1 MFKALQHIKAESY
14 KLCTNLVD
22 FGGTAQKEQLV
33 YLARGAMSMSELMAN
48 PAHSTIVGIWYF
60 GMGIPCQSLL
70 IDVRKTTRIWH
81 FGMGQPCQ
89 ILLID
94 VSKKTCVWYFWM
106 GRPLLLAAS
115 IDFSLFF
122 SCEVNIGS
130 DMWIAEMHNH
140 RLFWMFSMNCQACVF
155 IAMHRNAKF
164 CTPSVPFYLAY

>member
-1 MFKALQHIKAESY
+1 MFKALQHIKAKSY
-14 KLCTNLVD
+14 KLRTNLVD

-33 YLARGAMSMSELMAN
+33 YLARGAMSVSELMAN

-60 GMGIPCQSLL
+60 RMGKPYQSLL
-70 IDVRKTTRIWH
+70 IDVHKTTRIWH

-94 VSKKTCVWYFWM
+94 VSKKTCVWYFRM

-130 DMWIAEMHNH
+130 DMWITEMHNH

-155 IAMHRNAKF
+155 DCNVHE
-164 CTPSVPFYLAY
+164 C